1 MKLWHLFLIC
11 WACQVRVCSLGAS
24 VSGLKWV
31 TFIRS
36 CENNLTKQTKKEQ
49 KINTGHF
56 DHPEHTLNLT
66 LYTWTVV
73 NSDFSLK
80 IVFAVGLAVK
90 CLKNCSWS
98 TLQTLHQH
106 LKRTNHRNKQKIT
119 SVMKNEVMIT
129 LCMFRPAGK
138 LPCPPNRPFRCR
150 NDRVCLRTEQICN
163 GANDCGDNSDEE
175 DCGECGTSVSCV
187 LSISFSKQSLFLS
200 FL

>member
-56 DHPEHTLNLT
+56 DHPEHILNLT

-106 LKRTNHRNKQKIT
+106 LKRTNHRKKAEDHFCDEKRGYDY
-119 SVMKNEVMIT
+119 SVY
-129 LCMFRPAGK
+129 
-138 LPCPPNRPFRCR
+138 
-150 NDRVCLRTEQICN
+150 
-163 GANDCGDNSDEE
+163 
-175 DCGECGTSVSCV
+175 VSTRRKV
-187 LSISFSKQSLFLS
+187 TMSSKQTLPLQKWQSMSADRTNLQRSERLWRQFRWRRLWWVWDFS
-200 FL
+200 FLCFVYFLF